1 MKLSTAVEAFIAE
14 VRTTRA
20 KNTAATYHGDL
31 RTLPSFARPDSVGRF
46 NDKLLSEYMAAAKAS
61 GSAQASMCRKAAALR
76 QFSKWGVRKDL
87 WARDFMAD
95 MPALKR
101 PEGLPRPFTE
111 DEISRIMAL
120 PLTGAHNVLRAL
132 LFHTGGRISPL
143 AQIKL
148 GDVSFSPLRFQTPTG
163 EVVIPGAIH
172 TTNKGAKR
180 MLVMMTPE
188 LAEILA
194 DWIREHPGKPYDHL
208 LASPR
213 GGCYSRATLERW
225 AKEWGAAVGVL
236 NCIPHRFRHTYAT
249 AKLRDGV
256 ELPLIQ
262 KLMGHANIATTLRYT
277 QVADVALARAVLG
290 SARIQS
296 RDSVTPSA

>member
-20 KNTAATYHGDL
+20 KTTAATYHGDL
-31 RTLPSFARPDSVGRF
+31 RTLVAFARPDSVGRF
-46 NDKLLSEYMAAAKAS
+46 NDRLLSEYLAAAKAS
-61 GSAQASMCRKAAALR
+61 GAAQASMCRKAAALR
-76 QFSKWGVRKDL
+76 QFSKWGVRKNL
-87 WARDFMAD
+87 WTRDFMAD
-95 MPALKR
+95 VPTLKR
-101 PEGLPRPFTE
+101 PEGLPRPFSE
-111 DEISRIMAL
+111 DEIALIMAH
-120 PLTGAHNVLRAL
+120 PLIGAQNVLRAL

-180 MLVMMTPE
+180 MLVMMTQE
-188 LAEILA
+188 LASILA
-194 DWIREHPGKPYDHL
+194 DWIRVHPGKPYDPL

-225 AKEWGAAVGVL
+225 AKGWGDAVGVA

-249 AKLRDGV
+249 AKLREGV
-256 ELPLIQ
+256 DLPLIQ
-262 KLMGHANIATTLRYT
+262 KLMGHANIATTIRYT
-277 QVADVALARAVLG
+277 HVADVALARAVLG
-290 SARIQS
+290 LGR
-296 RDSVTPSA
+296 